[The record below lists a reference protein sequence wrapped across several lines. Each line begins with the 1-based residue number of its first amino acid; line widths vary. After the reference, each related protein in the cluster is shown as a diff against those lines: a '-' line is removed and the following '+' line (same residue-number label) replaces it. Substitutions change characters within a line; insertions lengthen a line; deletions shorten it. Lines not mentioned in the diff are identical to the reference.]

1 MIVDDWAQS
10 GLAALTGEAT
20 GRPDLTRA
28 PVLARARRTL
38 ATFVDITDTS
48 SDDRLPPLDAAE
60 FLSGRSALT
69 GHTRNGGVS
78 AGGASRLIEA
88 ADGWF
93 ALSLARPDDH
103 ETVPALLESDIT
115 IDTWAAVRQ
124 AAPRKPA
131 ADWVARAR
139 LLGLAAAM
147 PGECAPAEPIVV
159 PRGPRTAPP
168 AWADLLVVDLSSL
181 WAGPLCTHLLM
192 WAGATV
198 VKVESRVRPDG
209 ARRGNRRFFDWMNS
223 GKLSYAADFNEDPSC
238 LRRLLM
244 AADVVLEASRP
255 RALRA
260 HGLSADDLPARPGQV
275 WARITGHGS
284 TGPGADWIGF
294 GDDAAV
300 AGGLIAG
307 TPTAPMFCGDAIA
320 DPLTGLETAT
330 AVATA
335 LRTGGGVGIDI
346 ALARVAATYA
356 ALGVIDLPA
365 DPPAEPPAVSPP
377 RAPTGIDLIPP
388 AAELG
393 ADNPAVDAIVS
404 RRLGG

>member
-1 MIVDDWAQS
+1 MIVDDWARS

-147 PGECAPAEPIVV
+147 PGECAPGRSWCRAGREP
-159 PRGPRTAPP
+159 
-168 AWADLLVVDLSSL
+168 
-181 WAGPLCTHLLM
+181 H
-192 WAGATV
+192 
-198 VKVESRVRPDG
+198 
-209 ARRGNRRFFDWMNS
+209 
-223 GKLSYAADFNEDPSC
+223 
-238 LRRLLM
+238 
-244 AADVVLEASRP
+244 
-255 RALRA
+255 
-260 HGLSADDLPARPGQV
+260 HRPG
-275 WARITGHGS
+275 RTCSSS
-284 TGPGADWIGF
+284 TCRRCGRGRCA
-294 GDDAAV
+294 
-300 AGGLIAG
+300 LI
-307 TPTAPMFCGDAIA
+307 C
-320 DPLTGLETAT
+320 
-330 AVATA
+330 
-335 LRTGGGVGIDI
+335 
-346 ALARVAATYA
+346 
-356 ALGVIDLPA
+356 
-365 DPPAEPPAVSPP
+365 
-377 RAPTGIDLIPP
+377 
-388 AAELG
+388 
-393 ADNPAVDAIVS
+393 
-404 RRLGG
+404 